1 VKKTFFVNCDL
12 FFLVGNTTVELNPYF
27 FDHLLALPLPPVDL
41 GFVVMAGS
49 HDLRDLNFLLGV
61 QPNLGLLLEAFVE
74 VDDFLLGWCAVV
86 VGDRG
91 LPEVDSL
98 QSSSGVD
105 NPTFDLSDPLSFLN
119 FKFFEITVTESG
131 DFNDES

>member
-41 GFVVMAGS
+41 GFVVVTGS
-49 HDLRDLNFLLGV
+49 HDLRDLNLLLGV
-61 QPNLGLLLEAFVE
+61 QPNLGLLLETFVE
-74 VDDFLLGWCAVV
+74 VDHFFLSWWAIV
-86 VGDRG
+86 VGDWG
-91 LPEVDSL
+91 FLKVDSL

-105 NPTFDLSDPLSFLN
+105 YPTFDLSDPFSFFD
-119 FKFFEITVTESG
+119 FKFFEVTVTESG